1 MVKVDEYQDTIT
13 TQLKICHSDIIV
25 LFQTLGELQYSID
38 KINFKDAFY
47 SIRLLKETFAPET
60 PQTDRLADANWTP
73 GCWSGIGS
81 GSSQEDVHTDEIPE
95 VSDDVVADFNE
106 GMAKIARYS

>member
-1 MVKVDEYQDTIT
+1 MSVYLRSVTFQKCQN
-13 TQLKICHSDIIV
+13 V
-25 LFQTLGELQYSID
+25 LFQTLGELQCSID
-38 KINFKDAFY
+38 KIHFKDAFY
-47 SIRLLKETFAPET
+47 SIWLLKETFAPDT

-81 GSSQEDVHTDEIPE
+81 GSSQEDIHTDEIPE
-95 VSDDVVADFNE
+95 VSDDVVADFNK